1 MIKWQ
6 ELLRIAQDFL
16 SSAKISFA
24 DWSFGGGTALMLYYN
39 HRESKDIDIFFRDA
53 QFIILL
59 TPRLNDY
66 VENKVDEYV
75 EMSNFLKL
83 RIGEHEIDFIVAPYL
98 TPCPVALMEINGQTV
113 NVETPEEIIIKKL
126 FYRAES
132 LKARDFF
139 DLACVV
145 KHDKEKLLENL
156 NIFHRRLPAI
166 KERFDKIRPYLNE
179 ELKTLNIIDSSVDPE
194 HLCSEFLKEC
204 LSHPCYLSKLPSKTV
219 GSENESHR
227 SQKR

>member
-6 ELLRIAQDFL
+6 ELLKIAQDFL
-16 SSAKISFA
+16 SSAKISFT

-53 QFIILL
+53 QLITLI

-66 VENKVDEYV
+66 VESKIDEYV

-83 RIGEHEIDFIVAPYL
+83 RIGEHEIDFIIAPYL
-98 TPCPVALMEINGQTV
+98 TPCPVTLMEINGQSV
-113 NVETPEEIIIKKL
+113 NVETPAEIIVKKL

-132 LKARDFF
+132 LKVRDFF

-145 KHDKEKLLENL
+145 KHDREKLLSNL
-156 NIFHRRLPAI
+156 NIFHRRLTAI
-166 KERFDKIRPYLNE
+166 KERFTKIRPYLNE
-179 ELKTLNIIDSSVDPE
+179 ELRALSIIDNTIDPE
-194 HLCSEFLKEC
+194 HLCSEFIREC
-204 LSHPCYLSKLPSKTV
+204 ELFIQTAF
-219 GSENESHR
+219 
-227 SQKR
+227 